1 MQQENRKQIADF
13 YDQYS
18 DQQKKIWVNIRHRSI
33 MQRLQKNGLDTT
45 SNVLEIGCGV
55 GTLTSLLVKKA
66 GKVLA
71 IDISPTSIELA
82 KKNLCNR
89 SNIQFLVSDMSDFT
103 STEKFDLIVLPDVLE
118 HIPIEQHAALFAT
131 LKRVLAS
138 HGKICIHIPDPYALE
153 WIRKHTPELMQIIDQ
168 SLYTDQL
175 LDAIYPHQLTLHKLE
190 RYCLQKELPDYQWIE
205 LIHRPEYIDFNKKE
219 YKKAVIDEIKSRL

>member
-1 MQQENRKQIADF
+1 MQHENRKQIADF

-33 MQRLQKNGLDTT
+33 MQRLQKNGLSGA

-66 GKVLA
+66 GQVLA
-71 IDISPTSIELA
+71 VDISPASIEMA
-82 KKNLCNR
+82 QKNLGNR
-89 SNIQFLVSDMSDFT
+89 SNIRFLVSDMSDF
-103 STEKFDLIVLPDVLE
+103 SATEKFDLIVLPDVLE
-118 HIPIEQHAALFAT
+118 HIPVEQHQALFGK
-131 LKRVLAS
+131 LKNVLAPQ
-138 HGKICIHIPDPYALE
+138 GKICIHIPDPYALE

-175 LDAIYPHQLTLHKLE
+175 LGAIYPHQLTLHKLE

-205 LIHRPEYIDFNKKE
+205 LIHRPEYVDFNKKE
-219 YKKAVIDEIKSRL
+219 YRKAVIDEIKSRL

>member
-1 MQQENRKQIADF
+1 MQHENRKQIADF

-33 MQRLQKNGLDTT
+33 MQRLQKNGLNGS

-66 GKVLA
+66 GQVLA
-71 IDISPTSIELA
+71 VDISPASIEMA
-82 KKNLCNR
+82 KKNLGNH
-89 SNIQFLVSDMSDFT
+89 SNIRFLVSDMSDFST
-103 STEKFDLIVLPDVLE
+103 TEKFDLIVLPDVLE
-118 HIPIEQHAALFAT
+118 HIPVEQHHALFGK
-131 LKRVLAS
+131 LKNVLS
-138 HGKICIHIPDPYALE
+138 PKGKICIHIPDPYALE

-175 LDAIYPHQLTLHKLE
+175 LGSIYPHQLTLHKLE

-205 LIHRPEYIDFNKKE
+205 LIHRPVYIDFNKKE
-219 YKKAVIDEIKSRL
+219 YRKAVIDEIKSRL